1 MISDQS
7 ELRSTQ
13 RSSALIPRPR
23 AVGWAA
29 FAALTVI
36 YSATLAPSVTWW
48 DSGELIAAVHSL
60 GIPHPPGTAL
70 YVIVGKVWALLT
82 WPLDFAVRVNL
93 LSAVATA
100 AAVAILATMFA
111 RWTRSHI
118 AAFAGA
124 ICAGAASSV
133 WRNATEA
140 EVYAL
145 ALLGSALILW
155 SADRAGRE
163 DGARSWQWILLT
175 AYVCGLSYSLHLAAL
190 VAVPAAVV
198 LGIPAAKRINFRR
211 AAQVAAVALL
221 GASAVLYLI
230 VRAQHD
236 PWVNQGNPVTWPA
249 FLDVLGREQYADPGF
264 WSRQAPLY
272 LQIGNWFEYADWQF
286 ALGLQPSPPPSLA
299 RTSVTVLFVALGL
312 YGSRAHRNL
321 DRRGWRALLLLFA
334 TASLGVILYLN
345 LKAGPSFGE
354 GLLPAGAPREARE
367 RDYFFTTSFLVWGL
381 WAGFGAVRAVRTVG
395 ARLASPAARTI
406 LRLAGMAVVT
416 LPVALNWKAVDRR
429 VAAHATAARDTAR
442 ELLGRVP
449 PSGVLL
455 AAGDNDTY
463 PLWYAQQVEKIRGD
477 VTVVTVPL
485 LGTAWYR
492 HELARRHSL
501 VDSADAGTWRGL
513 SATLAQVCSA
523 AHERG
528 RPIMVAPGAATR
540 TLPAS
545 CLTSPSPGTEIN

>member
-1 MISDQS
+1 M
-7 ELRSTQ
+7 
-13 RSSALIPRPR
+13 PRTR
-23 AVGWAA
+23 TVGWSV
-29 FAALTVI
+29 FAVLITI

-70 YVIVGKVWALLT
+70 YVIAANVWAMLT
-82 WPLDFAVRVNL
+82 WPLDYAVRINL

-100 AAVAILATMFA
+100 AAVGILGSMLA
-111 RWTRSHI
+111 RWTRDNV
-118 AAFAGA
+118 AAVAAA
-124 ICAGAASSV
+124 ICAGATSSV

-145 ALLGSALILW
+145 ALLGAALILW
-155 SADRAGRE
+155 SADRAGSS
-163 DGARSWQWILLT
+163 DARSPWPWILLCG
-175 AYVCGLSYSLHLAAL
+175 YVVGLSYSLHLAAL
-190 VAVPAAVV
+190 VAAPAAVLLIAPARPRLTGARITQIAFV
-198 LGIPAAKRINFRR
+198 GALGI
-211 AAQVAAVALL
+211 
-221 GASAVLYLI
+221 SAVLYLL

-236 PWVNQGNPVTWPA
+236 PPVNQGNPATWA
-249 FLDVLGREQYADPGF
+249 ALIDVLGREQYTDPGF
-264 WSRQAPLY
+264 WPRQAPLY

-299 RTSVTVLFVALGL
+299 RTSVTAVFVALGL

-321 DRRGWRALLLLFA
+321 DRRGWGALLLLFA

-367 RDYFFTTSFLVWGL
+367 RDYFFATSFVVWGL
-381 WAGFGAVRAVRTVG
+381 WAGFGAVRAVRVLG
-395 ARLASPAARTI
+395 ARLASPSARTI
-406 LRLAGMAVVT
+406 LQLAGIAVVAS
-416 LPVALNWKAVDRR
+416 PVALNWKAVDRR
-429 VAAHATAARDTAR
+429 AAAHATAARDTAR

-463 PLWYAQQVEKIRGD
+463 PLWYAQEVEKVRGD

-492 HELARRHSL
+492 RELARRHSL
-501 VDSADAGTWRGL
+501 VDSADADTWRGL
-513 SATLAQVCSA
+513 SATLAEVCSS

-528 RPIMVAPGAATR
+528 RPIMVAPGAAAR

-545 CLTSPSPGTEIN
+545 CLTSSSPEAEINHNQ